1 VTVII
6 PEASSY
12 MQLCI
17 SMKTFLFPTDFSA
30 NAKHIMAYGY
40 SLARRVKANIIICNA
55 IIEPAEIPQ
64 TGMVS
69 WPMEESDLLAKDSEH
84 ELDILKRYLEDKEE
98 SISFNPAIS
107 CISEAG
113 TVTDVINNVSH
124 SHNIELVIAGTHGNS
139 GLGTL
144 LLGNHANKIIDFVKK
159 PLLLIPPS
167 AGIIPIKK
175 IAFATDFKNPDH
187 DLKCILTL
195 ITLAR
200 PLNAE
205 ILITHIVDEG
215 GLDAEFK
222 HRVNKFMVSISD
234 KVNYPYIYYRVV
246 NAKHTNKGLDWL
258 CDHGTIDIM
267 AMIHRSH
274 NFFNEFINGS
284 HTKKIAKH
292 IAIPLLV
299 FPSN

>member
-1 VTVII
+1 
-6 PEASSY
+6 
-12 MQLCI
+12 
-17 SMKTFLFPTDFSA
+17 MKTFLFPTDFSA
-30 NAKHIMAYGY
+30 DAKHVVAYGY
-40 SLARRVKANIIICNA
+40 SLARQVEANIIICNA

-69 WPMEESDLLAKDSEH
+69 WPMEESDLLLKDSKH
-84 ELDILKRYLEDKEE
+84 ELDILKEFLEDKEE
-98 SISFNPAIS
+98 TISFNPAIS
-107 CISEAG
+107 YISEAG
-113 TVTDVINNVSH
+113 GVTDVINNVSH
-124 SHNIELVIAGTHGNS
+124 SHNIGLVVAGTHGNS

-144 LLGNHANKIIDFVKK
+144 LLGNHTNKIIDFVNK

-167 AGIIPIKK
+167 ADIIPIKK
-175 IAFATDFKNPDH
+175 IAFATDFKNPEY
-187 DLKCILTL
+187 DLQCILTL

-215 GLDAEFK
+215 GHDAEFQ
-222 HRVNKFMVSISD
+222 HRVDKFMVSVSD
-234 KVNYPYIYYRVV
+234 KVNYPHIYYRVV

-258 CDHGTIDIM
+258 CDRGTIDIM
-267 AMIHRSH
+267 AMVHRSH
-274 NFFNEFINGS
+274 NFFNEFLKGS
-284 HTKKIAKH
+284 HTKKMAKH